1 MDVQTTL
8 KEFIAMTFLHRNDT
22 KDVSTDDSLL
32 DGGLIDSMGI
42 FQLVAFMEKEFS
54 IDVLDE
60 EIIPENFETLNN
72 MVAFIRTKQ
81 NS

>member
-8 KEFIAMTFLHRNDT
+8 KEFIVRNFLYRNDT
-22 KDVSTDDSLL
+22 KNVSTDESLL

-42 FQLVAFMEKEFS
+42 FQLVAFIEGEFT

-72 MVAFIRTKQ
+72 MVAFIKAKQ
-81 NS
+81 KG